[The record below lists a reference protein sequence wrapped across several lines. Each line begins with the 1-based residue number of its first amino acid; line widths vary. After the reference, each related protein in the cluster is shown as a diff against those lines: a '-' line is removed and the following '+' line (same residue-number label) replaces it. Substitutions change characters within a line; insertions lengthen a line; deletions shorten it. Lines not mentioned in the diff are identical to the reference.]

1 MYKEKPAI
9 NDVQK
14 KRGRPRKIHTPEELK
29 LLEEQK
35 KNKMTLE
42 QRRAL
47 KLKAQKEK
55 EALRKSTGE
64 EPKNKDRF
72 YCNNKDLRVELL
84 NWRNSSKK
92 VEDRVISENLGK
104 MMMELSSR
112 ILNHSSFRNYPLE
125 LKQDMQSNFYY
136 KIIKGLKNYN
146 FEFNNPFAFF
156 S

>member
-9 NDVQK
+9 NNVQK

-55 EALRKSTGE
+55 EA
-64 EPKNKDRF
+64 
-72 YCNNKDLRVELL
+72 
-84 NWRNSSKK
+84 
-92 VEDRVISENLGK
+92 
-104 MMMELSSR
+104 
-112 ILNHSSFRNYPLE
+112 
-125 LKQDMQSNFYY
+125 
-136 KIIKGLKNYN
+136 
-146 FEFNNPFAFF
+146 
-156 S
+156 